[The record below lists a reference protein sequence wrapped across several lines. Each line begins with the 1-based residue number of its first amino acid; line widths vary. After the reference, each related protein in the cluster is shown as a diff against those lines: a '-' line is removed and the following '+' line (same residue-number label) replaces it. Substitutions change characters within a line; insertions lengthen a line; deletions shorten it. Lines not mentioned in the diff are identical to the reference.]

1 MYTEHPAPMRMPCR
15 TRPSSKKTA
24 LRNSRALTLCAR
36 CAASIRAC
44 PAAFTCI
51 GATAKCWRLCILRC
65 SVITDVMRD
74 TQEFQEQV
82 GRIDGLVRRLDSS
95 PDPSLR
101 GMARELVQSLMEL
114 HGAGLERIL
123 EIVSS
128 TGGDAGAVLMKSL
141 GQDELVSSL
150 LVLYGLHPED
160 FETRVR
166 RGLDKLRP
174 FLRSRGAAVDLIAI
188 EGDQVRL
195 KIDG

>member
-1 MYTEHPAPMRMPCR
+1 MP
-15 TRPSSKKTA
+15 
-24 LRNSRALTLCAR
+24 N
-36 CAASIRAC
+36 
-44 PAAFTCI
+44 
-51 GATAKCWRLCILRC
+51 
-65 SVITDVMRD
+65 

-95 PDPSLR
+95 PDPALR
-101 GMARELVQSLMEL
+101 GTARELVQSLMEL

-128 TGGDAGAVLMKSL
+128 TGGDAGAVLIKSL
-141 GQDELVSSL
+141 AHDELVSSL

-174 FLRSRGAAVDLIAI
+174 FLRSRGAAVDVTQIV
-188 EGDQVRL
+188 GDQVRL
-195 KIDG
+195 KIEGPRSAELQEAVREALLETAPDAADIVIEGGVDWATSSGFVPLTSLRNPNGAAVVLAEPVQP

>member
-1 MYTEHPAPMRMPCR
+1 
-15 TRPSSKKTA
+15 
-24 LRNSRALTLCAR
+24 
-36 CAASIRAC
+36 
-44 PAAFTCI
+44 
-51 GATAKCWRLCILRC
+51 
-65 SVITDVMRD
+65 MRD

-101 GMARELVQSLMEL
+101 GTARELVQSLMKL

-128 TGGDAGAVLMKSL
+128 TGGDARAVLVKSL
-141 GQDELVSSL
+141 AHDELVSSL

-174 FLRSRGAAVDLIAI
+174 FLRSRGAAVELIALV
-188 EGDQVRL
+188 GDQVRL
-195 KIDG
+195 KIEGPRSAEVQEAVREALLETAPDAADILIEGGVDRAPGSGFVPLTSLRNPNGAAVVLAEPVRP

>member
-1 MYTEHPAPMRMPCR
+1 
-15 TRPSSKKTA
+15 
-24 LRNSRALTLCAR
+24 
-36 CAASIRAC
+36 
-44 PAAFTCI
+44 
-51 GATAKCWRLCILRC
+51 
-65 SVITDVMRD
+65 MRD

-101 GMARELVQSLMEL
+101 GTARELVQSLMEL

-128 TGGDAGAVLMKSL
+128 TGGDAGALLVESL
-141 GQDELVSSL
+141 AHDELVSSL

-188 EGDQVRL
+188 AGEQVRL
-195 KIDG
+195 KIEGPRSAELQEAVREALLETAPDAADIVIEGGVDRAPSSSFVPLTSLRNPNGTAVVLAEPARP